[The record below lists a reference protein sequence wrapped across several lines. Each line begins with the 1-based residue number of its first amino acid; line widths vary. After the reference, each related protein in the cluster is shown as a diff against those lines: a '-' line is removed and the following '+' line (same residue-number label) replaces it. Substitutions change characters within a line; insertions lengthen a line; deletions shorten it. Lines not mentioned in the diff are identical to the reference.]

1 MAKRKTPIVFTY
13 EHFTLVNSIDYYLIN
28 AERKRL
34 KRISKSFDKRI
45 GHHQRH
51 VLDSI
56 EVLDILWSWKL
67 ELARQ
72 FLPRYYVDYKYLPDD
87 TTLTFRHGLIR
98 VKSRLEAQRFTGL
111 DMVED
116 AIEDD
121 Q

>member
-1 MAKRKTPIVFTY
+1 MVK
-13 EHFTLVNSIDYYLIN
+13 SIDYYRIN

-45 GHHQRH
+45 GHNQRH

-56 EVLDILWSWKL
+56 ELLELWWSWKL

-87 TTLTFRHGLIR
+87 TTITFRKGLVR
-98 VKSRLEAQRFTGL
+98 VKSRLEAQQLVGL
-111 DMVED
+111 DGIED